1 MYSKQ
6 IACLT
11 DCLDLLVSIPY
22 FFDNNERN
30 ELAQNINDT
39 LGSYPKPQQRGEEK
53 EVCPN
58 ELGAYLFTSTA
69 RNSAKLAKLGYIPF
83 NKAFEAI
90 SGSLE
95 RALGLLTD
103 ERK

>member
-11 DCLDLLVSIPY
+11 DCLDLLASIP
-22 FFDNNERN
+22 FLSDNNQRN
-30 ELAQNINDT
+30 ELAKSIIDT
-39 LGSYPKPQQRGEEK
+39 LGSYPNPRKKNEEK
-53 EVCPN
+53 DIHPN

-69 RNSAKLAKLGYIPF
+69 RNTAKLAQLGLILYG
-83 NKAFEAI
+83 KAFEAI
-90 SGSLE
+90 TGNFE

-103 ERK
+103 ELK